1 MSILRY
7 AIYRFMTM
15 LLTLLVVSALVFVI
29 INLPPG
35 DYLSNQIAE
44 LRASGQS
51 AGVAKA
57 EFLRKEYALDRPL
70 YQQYLIWIGFIPGPQ
85 GFSGLL
91 QGDFGWSFEFDR
103 PVAEIV
109 GESLW
114 LTVLVNVAAVLF
126 VYMIALPLGVLA
138 AARSRTWVDYT
149 SAFVGYLGLATPNFL
164 LALIMF
170 YYGHKYFDLPIG
182 GLMDPRFEGEPMTF
196 EKMKSI
202 LIHLIVP
209 TFVIGTSGA
218 AAMMQRLRA
227 NLLDELGKP
236 YVETA
241 IAKGM
246 APSRM
251 LTKYPLRMAFNPF
264 VADIG
269 NLLPSMVSGSVLVSV
284 VLGLQ
289 TIGPTLLTALKTQDQ
304 FLSAFVLMFVALLT
318 LMGTMISDVL
328 LVLLDPRIRYE
339 GRET

>member
-1 MSILRY
+1 MEILRY
-7 AIYRFMTM
+7 ALYRFGTM
-15 LLTLLVVSALVFVI
+15 LLTLLVVSALIFLI

-35 DYLSNQIAE
+35 DYLSNQINE
-44 LRASGQS
+44 LRATGQS

-70 YQQYLIWIGFIPGPQ
+70 WQQYLIWVGFIPGPQ
-85 GFSGLL
+85 GFSGLI

-109 GESLW
+109 GDSLW
-114 LTVLVNVAAVLF
+114 LTVLVNLAAVLF
-126 VYMIALPLGVLA
+126 VYLVALPLGVLA
-138 AARSRTWVDYT
+138 AARSKTWVDYT

-164 LALIMF
+164 LALILF
-170 YYGHKYFDLPIG
+170 YYGHKFFDLPIG
-182 GLMDPRFEGEPMTF
+182 GLMDPAFEGQPMNW
-196 EKMKSI
+196 EKVKSI
-202 LIHLIVP
+202 LVHLIVP

-227 NLLDELGKP
+227 NMLDELSKP

-241 IAKGM
+241 IAKGLS
-246 APSRM
+246 PSKM
-251 LTKYPLRMAFNPF
+251 LVKYPLRVAFNPF

-304 FLSAFVLMFVALLT
+304 FLAGFVLMFVALLT
-318 LMGTMISDVL
+318 LIGTMISDVL
-328 LVLLDPRIRYE
+328 LVMLDPRIRYE
-339 GRET
+339 GREA

>member
-1 MSILRY
+1 MPILRY
-7 AIYRFMTM
+7 SVYRFGTM
-15 LLTLLVVSALVFVI
+15 LLTLLIVSVLVFFI

-44 LRASGQS
+44 LRSTGQS

-57 EFLRKEYALDRPL
+57 EFLRTEYALDRPIW
-70 YQQYLIWIGFIPGPQ
+70 QQYLIWVGFIPGPQ
-85 GFSGLL
+85 GYSGLI
-91 QGDFGWSFEFDR
+91 QGDFGWSFEFDQ
-103 PVAEIV
+103 PVAQIV
-109 GESLW
+109 GDTLW
-114 LTVLVNVAAVLF
+114 LTVLVNFAAVLF
-126 VYMIALPLGVLA
+126 VYLVALPLGVIA
-138 AARSRTWVDYT
+138 AWRSKTWIDYT

-164 LALIMF
+164 LALILF
-170 YYGHKYFDLPIG
+170 YYGHKHFNLPIG
-182 GLMDPRFEGEPMTF
+182 GLMDPQFEGQPLDWD
-196 EKMKSI
+196 KVKSI
-202 LIHLIVP
+202 LLHLIVP

-246 APSRM
+246 APRRM
-251 LTKYPLRMAFNPF
+251 LVKYPVRMAFNPF

-289 TIGPTLLTALKTQDQ
+289 TVGPTLLTALKTQDQ
-304 FLSAFVLMFVALLT
+304 FLAGFVLMFVALLT
-318 LMGTMISDVL
+318 LIGTMISDVL

-339 GRET
+339 GRDA

>member
-1 MSILRY
+1 MEILRY
-7 AIYRFMTM
+7 ALYRFGTM
-15 LLTLLVVSALVFVI
+15 LLTLLVVSALIFLI

-35 DYLSNQIAE
+35 DYLSNQINE
-44 LRASGQS
+44 LRATGQS

-70 YQQYLIWIGFIPGPQ
+70 WQQYLIWVGFIPGPQ
-85 GFSGLL
+85 GFSGLI

-109 GESLW
+109 GDSLW
-114 LTVLVNVAAVLF
+114 LTVLVNLAAVLF
-126 VYMIALPLGVLA
+126 VYLVALPLGVLA
-138 AARSRTWVDYT
+138 AARSKTWVDYT

-164 LALIMF
+164 LALILF
-170 YYGHKYFDLPIG
+170 YYGHKFFDLPIG
-182 GLMDPRFEGEPMTF
+182 GLMDPAFEGQPMSW
-196 EKMKSI
+196 EKVQSI
-202 LIHLIVP
+202 LVHLIVP

-227 NLLDELGKP
+227 NMLDELSKP

-241 IAKGM
+241 IAKGLS
-246 APSRM
+246 PSKM
-251 LTKYPLRMAFNPF
+251 LVKYPLRVAFNPF

-304 FLSAFVLMFVALLT
+304 FLAGFVLMFVALLT
-318 LMGTMISDVL
+318 LIGTMISDVL
-328 LVLLDPRIRYE
+328 LVMLDPRIRYE
-339 GRET
+339 GREA